1 MTNNDEF
8 TVVDIQAKVPKVIE
22 VTIPGSRGL
31 QGEVGPQGPQGK
43 PGPKGDNGDQ
53 GPKGDKGD
61 PFTYADFT
69 AEQLEGLKGPKGDK
83 GEPGESARGGD
94 FDAELLLAALQNVG
108 LSVSSYGNGYNVLA
122 NALVAVKNGAE
133 IGDNNY
139 WLNKTFADFFTEL
152 KPGATKLQGTIP
164 TGFYVS
170 INGGEK
176 QQVLGA
182 GVKQSVFFD
191 IPSGADNITV
201 SVFLPNGD
209 KLPDYTVEVPKEKVY
224 ITPAPPYR
232 GSLYNQYTDDNGIKW
247 KIYAI
252 SELEGDEYYAYGDL
266 SDIHSNVTLDTL
278 SVQPATNLQQVSLYA
293 LKPVTVYTTTGI
305 KAPAGVTLAYSNQ
318 ELIHIIQQTD
328 TL

>member
-31 QGEVGPQGPQGK
+31 QGEVGPQGPKGE
-43 PGPKGDNGDQ
+43 PGPKGDQ

-69 AEQLEGLKGPKGDK
+69 DDQLEGLKGPKGDK

-94 FDAELLLAALQNVG
+94 FDAEQLLAALQSIG
-108 LSVSSYGNGYNVLA
+108 LSVSSYGDCYNVLA

-133 IGDNNY
+133 IGDMSY
-139 WLNKTFADFFTEL
+139 WLAKTFTDFFTAL
-152 KPGATKLQGTIP
+152 TPGATQLQGTMP

-176 QQVLGA
+176 QRVISA
-182 GVKQSVFFD
+182 DVKKSVSYD
-191 IPSGADNITV
+191 IPSGVDNFTV
-201 SVFLPNGD
+201 SVFLPNGY
-209 KLPDYTVEVPKEKVY
+209 KIADYTVKVPKEKVY
-224 ITPAPPYR
+224 NPPVSPYPVDSR
-232 GSLYNQYTDDNGIKW
+232 EAYTDDNGIKW
-247 KIYAI
+247 DVYAT
-252 SELEGDEYYAYGDL
+252 EQLEGTEYSAYGDL
-266 SDIHSNVTLDTL
+266 SDIHSNVALNTLT
-278 SVQPATNLQQVSLYA
+278 VQNAPNLKKVLLYS
-293 LKPVTVYTTTGI
+293 LKPVTVYTITGI
-305 KAPAGVTLAYSNQ
+305 KAPAGATLEYFNQ
-318 ELIHIIQQTD
+318 ELIQVIQQTD